1 MGKEKE
7 VMARYNKTCPAHNHI
22 CWAHRHLM
30 REDDLI
36 CTQDYKRLSQEM
48 RDRLWLAKKGL
59 DWESNLSI
67 VSDWLLKHP
76 LDEDVKCTS

>member
-1 MGKEKE
+1 
-7 VMARYNKTCPAHNHI
+7 MARYNKTCPAHNHI